1 MRPRKSGCLSM
12 TTQTRE
18 VDERPI
24 TPKEVRD
31 SYLKYKSTGVSEED
45 IKLVMV
51 DALEGLCYWWARRG
65 GTPSMIANAVMGNVK
80 ECGNPPFI
88 PLYEVRRIAARAF
101 RRYLL
106 EAQPLRGRLGGI
118 LGQTDIAEEL
128 SAMESWL
135 DYRTEQFHF
144 GIYELDRALGGG
156 IMKGQTMSIIGNP
169 GSMKTSLLLSGI
181 ETWVSESEEPVAFFS
196 VDMDKVSIFERLMLR
211 ELQCGPEILRDHYCR
226 QSPEYLQAKVQLA
239 KRYGGGKLTVLEN
252 TVGEKWNIDKIV
264 EYVECNTPGLVCI
277 DFLTQLKKPKQS
289 DFDVVNEAAPLLK
302 DLAHCY
308 GCAVVILS
316 QMSMASRQVQ
326 ASGGMGGAAKGGP
339 TVEENV
345 DIELELF
352 RDVSDDPIDHSP
364 KIVATIK
371 KTRRGVAGGSFQLDY
386 SGPLMQFK
394 GTARR
399 VHRARAIKPLFET
412 GTL

>member
-1 MRPRKSGCLSM
+1 M
-12 TTQTRE
+12 TIQLNE
-18 VDERPI
+18 VNERPI

-31 SYLKYKSTGVSEED
+31 SYLKYKDTGVSADD

-51 DALEGLCYWWARRG
+51 DALEGLCYWWAKRG

-80 ECGNPPFI
+80 ECGSPPFV

-101 RRYLL
+101 RRYLA
-106 EAQPLRGRLGGI
+106 EAQPLGNRLGGM
-118 LGQTDIAEEL
+118 LGQTDIADEL
-128 SAMESWL
+128 SSMESWL

-181 ETWVSESEEPVAFFS
+181 ETWVTESEEPIAFFS

-211 ELQCGPEILRDHYCR
+211 ELQCGPEILRDHYYR

-264 EYVECNTPGLVCI
+264 EYVEFNTPGLVCI

-289 DFDVVNEAAPLLK
+289 DFDVVNEAIPLLK

-308 GCAVVILS
+308 GCAIVVLS

-352 RDVSDDPIDHSP
+352 RDTSNDPTDHTP
-364 KIVATIK
+364 KIIATIK

-394 GTARR
+394 GTAQR
-399 VHRARAIKPLFET
+399 VHRVRAIKPLFET
-412 GTL
+412 GSL